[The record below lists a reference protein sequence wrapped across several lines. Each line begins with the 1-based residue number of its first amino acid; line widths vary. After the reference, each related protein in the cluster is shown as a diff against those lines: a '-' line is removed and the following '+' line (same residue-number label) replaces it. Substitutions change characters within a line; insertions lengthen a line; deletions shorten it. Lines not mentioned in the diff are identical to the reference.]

1 MKFTLTDYQHDV
13 TNTVVQRLNA
23 AVAMFDNDGARS
35 AVGLTAPTGAGKT
48 VIATAIL
55 EKLLFGGGIQS
66 PNKNLTVLW
75 LTDDPSLNEQSRDKI
90 LKASSLIQPS
100 QIEMIDSTYD
110 REVLE
115 PGRIHFIN
123 IGRLAQG
130 ATSHIATGDSRRWSL
145 WETIGNTV
153 ARRNRDF
160 LFIVDEAHRGSE
172 VKSGDKKTIMRT
184 ILDGG
189 PVEFPDGAGGKKTI
203 VNLPVGI
210 MLGISATPKKFEDAM
225 KATDVDGNNVAERTL
240 FKVAADTAKVRDSGM
255 IKDLINVNHPND
267 NQPTDDT
274 LVRAAVRDLVNY
286 TKLWEQEG
294 ATSAGAHAVKPL
306 LVVQVPDKV
315 SEATLGNLVASMTAE
330 WNGLQQE
337 TGKPSVIVH
346 SFGEKKHIDLPD
358 GRMVPYMAPQNIE
371 ENQHVR
377 VVLFK
382 SALTTGWDC
391 PRAEVMVS
399 LRAAKEYTSIAQLIG
414 RMVRTPVAGRIE
426 TDGLDE
432 LNSVSLYLPHYDK
445 DEVAKVVSAFVG
457 DADVEVP
464 VSVNPMEFHRA
475 AGIPDAL
482 WEMELPKE
490 IKPKRT
496 FASETARLATL
507 GTRLDG
513 LKITNPYN
521 PGITLTLEVEN
532 RVTDILLS
540 EYRRLQ
546 TGIDQDAA
554 GLLEVTY
561 DRVGYDQ
568 YNGTTM
574 TTTALAVRTSAANI
588 RELHKKAEARMPD
601 ASGRWLY
608 NALYALLGDHEEAV
622 VRLSAMSVHE
632 EVVKELEGAA
642 SRLIDS
648 WRHDFQPAVSR
659 LAADK
664 RITLDEIWHPHGVP
678 VPGKFT
684 LPESIKT
691 RTQKVVTD
699 SKGKATIEDL
709 ETFKRHLFSDTSGD
723 YPMVASSWEKDVI
736 GKELSQPG
744 LLGWYRNPS
753 SGAGGLSV
761 SYTEGGVDKSMFPDF
776 LFFYLVDG
784 KIVVDIVDPHNHSL
798 GDTPGKWAA
807 LSRFARQNPGVFRRV
822 SAVIK
827 NKAGVLKSLE
837 LTGRANT
844 VLEDRISAS
853 SGGEDIAALFEEYGG
868 TY

>member
-66 PNKNLTVLW
+66 PNRNLTVLW

-100 QIEMIDSTYD
+100 QVEMIDSTYD

-115 PGRIHFIN
+115 PGKIHFIN

-130 ATSHIATGDSRRWSL
+130 ATSHIATGDTRRWSL
-145 WETIGNTV
+145 WETIGKTV

-172 VKSGDKKTIMRT
+172 VKAGDKKTIMRT

-189 PVEFPDGAGGKKTI
+189 PVGFPDGAGNKKTI
-203 VNLPVGI
+203 VNVPVGV

-225 KATDVDGNNVAERTL
+225 NGAADRTL

-274 LVRAAVRDLVNY
+274 LVRAAVRDLISY

-294 ATSAGAHAVKPL
+294 SASGGVHAVKPL

-315 SEATLGNLVASMTAE
+315 TEATLGNLVSSMVAE
-330 WNGLQQE
+330 WGGLKQE
-337 TGKPSVIVH
+337 TGKAPVIVH

-382 SALTTGWDC
+382 AALTTGWDC

-399 LRAAKEYTSIAQLIG
+399 LRAAKEHTSIAQLIG
-414 RMVRTPVAGRIE
+414 RMVRTPVAGRIDTE
-426 TDGLDE
+426 GLDE

-464 VSVNPMEFHRA
+464 VAVNPVEFVRA
-475 AGIPDAL
+475 PGIPDQL
-482 WEMELPKE
+482 WEIVLPKE
-490 IKPKRT
+490 VKPKRT

-513 LKITNPYN
+513 FKIGNPYN
-521 PGITLTLEVEN
+521 PAVTLTQEVEA
-532 RVTDILLS
+532 RVTDVLMS

-546 TGIDQDAA
+546 AGIDQEAA
-554 GLLEVTY
+554 SLLEVTY

-568 YNGTTM
+568 YTGQTM
-574 TTTALAVRTSAANI
+574 TTTALAVRTSATNI

-601 ASGRWLY
+601 ASGSWLY
-608 NALYALLGDHEEAV
+608 NALYALLRDHEEAV
-622 VRLSAMSVHE
+622 ARLSAMSVHE
-632 EVVKELEGAA
+632 EVIKELEGAA

-659 LAADK
+659 LDVDS
-664 RITLDEIWHPHGVP
+664 RVSLDEVWHPYGVP
-678 VPGKFT
+678 IAKTFT
-684 LPESIKT
+684 LPKTVKT

-709 ETFKRHLFSDTSGD
+709 DTFKRHLYADSQGD
-723 YPMVASSWEKDVI
+723 FPMAATGWEKDVI
-736 GKELSQPG
+736 AKELAQPG
-744 LLGWYRNPS
+744 LIGWYRNPS
-753 SGAGGLSV
+753 SGTGGLSV
-761 SYTEGGVDKSMFPDF
+761 SYVEGGVDKSLFPDF
-776 LFFYLVDG
+776 LFFYQVDG

-807 LSRFARQNPGVFRRV
+807 LSRFARQNPGKFRRV
-822 SAVIK
+822 TAVIK

-844 VLEDRISAS
+844 VLEDKIADA
-853 SGGEDIAALFEEYGG
+853 SGGEEIAALFEEYGG

>member
-23 AVAMFDNDGARS
+23 AVAMFDNDGAHS
-35 AVGLTAPTGAGKT
+35 AVALTAPTGAGKT
-48 VIATAIL
+48 VIATAVL

-115 PGRIHFIN
+115 PGKIHFIN

-172 VKSGDKKTIMRT
+172 VKTGEKKTIMRT

-189 PVEFPDGAGGKKTI
+189 AVEFPDGAGNKKTI
-203 VNLPVGI
+203 VNVPVGI

-225 KATDVDGNNVAERTL
+225 SGASDRTL

-274 LVRAAVRDLVNY
+274 LVRAAVRDLINY

-294 ATSAGAHAVKPL
+294 AASAGAHAVKPL
-306 LVVQVPDKV
+306 LVVQAPDKV
-315 SEATLGNLVASMTAE
+315 SEATLGTLVASMTAE
-330 WNGLQQE
+330 WNDGLQQE
-337 TGKPSVIVH
+337 TGRPSVIVH

-358 GRMVPYMAPQNIE
+358 GRMIPYMAPQNIE

-382 SALTTGWDC
+382 AALTTGWDC
-391 PRAEVMVS
+391 PRAEVIVS
-399 LRAAKEYTSIAQLIG
+399 LRAAKEHTSIAQLIG
-414 RMVRTPVAGRIE
+414 RMVRTPVAGRID

-464 VSVNPMEFHRA
+464 VAVNPMEFERSP
-475 AGIPDAL
+475 GIPDAL
-482 WEMELPKE
+482 WDLVLPKE

-496 FASETARLATL
+496 LASETARLATL

-521 PGITLTLEVEN
+521 PAVTLTQEVEN

-546 TGIDQDAA
+546 TGIDEDAA

-568 YNGTTM
+568 YSGQM
-574 TTTALAVRTSAANI
+574 VTTTALAVRTSATNI

-608 NALYALLGDHEEAV
+608 NALYAQLGDHEEAV
-622 VRLSAMSVHE
+622 VRLSAMSVHD
-632 EVVKELEGAA
+632 EVIKELEGAA

-648 WRHDFQPAVSR
+648 WRHDFQSAVSR
-659 LAADK
+659 LDADERVK
-664 RITLDEIWHPHGVP
+664 LDEIWHPHGAP
-678 VPGKFT
+678 VPGTFT
-684 LPESIKT
+684 LPKTVKT

-699 SKGKATIEDL
+699 AKGKATIEDL
-709 ETFKRHLFSDTSGD
+709 ETFKGHLYSDANGD
-723 YPMVASSWEKDVI
+723 YPMVATGWEKDVI
-736 GKELSQPG
+736 AKELAQPG

-753 SGAGGLSV
+753 AGAGGLSV
-761 SYTEGGVDKSMFPDF
+761 SYLEGGVDKSMFPDF
-776 LFFYLVDG
+776 LFFYQVDG

-822 SAVIK
+822 TAVIK
-827 NKAGVLKSLE
+827 NKTGALKALE

-844 VLEDRISAS
+844 VLEHKIAAA